1 MIRYDNGLPRHLLMT
16 NVLLLSKLLEL
27 VEFVNELLS
36 PQIFEPGV
44 ETLLEKTVT
53 PIPRTRTG
61 ITHRLTVQILTR
73 IY

>member
-36 PQIFEPGV
+36 PQIFEPC
-44 ETLLEKTVT
+44 
-53 PIPRTRTG
+53 
-61 ITHRLTVQILTR
+61 
-73 IY
+73 